1 MLDHNT
7 LTPDVETASDA
18 YARRFGGPV
27 GTYFLEQQTTAVARL
42 LSKPSAAGR
51 RALDVGGGH
60 GQLTSLLLQLGFDV
74 WGQGSAPVCSRR
86 ARAIGPQSINP
97 HDCPG
102 RGPMVA

>member
-60 GQLTSLLLQLGFDV
+60 GHSLLRFC
-74 WGQGSAPVCSRR
+74 CSLASMCG
-86 ARAIGPQSINP
+86 ARAARRSAAAARGPSARNQSIRTIARGV
-97 HDCPG
+97 G
-102 RGPMVA
+102 RW